1 MNDALHPALLPQGL
15 RDLLPP
21 EAGWEADVVTRLTA
35 ILVSSGYERVKPPL
49 AEYEENLLSGAGAM
63 MAKET
68 FRVMDPVSQRMIG
81 LCADMTP
88 QIARI
93 AATRMRHAPRPL
105 RLCYSGQVLR
115 TKGSQIRPERQLGQ
129 VGAELIGSDEA
140 AADVEVVAVAAEAI
154 MELGITG
161 LSVDLTLPDLVAI
174 TCRELG
180 LCEGECDVVRAAL
193 DRRDAPAI
201 AAIGGRV
208 GAVFGELLRAAGPA
222 KSAVSALR
230 GLDLSDPAAA
240 ECCRLIEVAEALQAR
255 LPGLGVTIDPVEQRG
270 SDYETGLGFTFFACG
285 PASELGRGGRYVTE
299 SGEPATGFTLYTD
312 AILLAEPAQPAE
324 RRLFVPAGSDT
335 AATRRW
341 RTTGWITIL
350 ALGPVGDDAAEAAR
364 LRCSH
369 RLDGEAIVAV
379 G

>member
-35 ILVSSGYERVKPPL
+35 ILVGNGYERVKPPL
-49 AEYEENLLSGAGAM
+49 AEYEENLLSGAGAV
-63 MAKET
+63 MAKEI

-161 LSVDLTLPDLVAI
+161 LSVDLTLPGLVAT

-180 LCEGECDVVRAAL
+180 LCDGECDAVRVAL

-208 GAVFGELLRAAGPA
+208 GAVFGALLQAAGPA
-222 KSAVSALR
+222 KSAVPALR
-230 GLDLSDPAAA
+230 GLDLSAAA
-240 ECCRLIEVAEALQAR
+240 ATECRRLIEVAEALQAR

-285 PASELGRGGRYVTE
+285 PASELGRGGRYSTE

-324 RRLFVPAGSDT
+324 RRLFVPAGGDT
-335 AATRRW
+335 ATTRRC
-341 RTTGWITIL
+341 RTTGWVTVL
-350 ALGPVGDDAAEAAR
+350 ALGPVDDDAAEAAR

>member
-1 MNDALHPALLPQGL
+1 MNEALHPALLPQGL

-21 EAGWEADVVTRLTA
+21 EAGQEADIVTRLTA
-35 ILVSSGYERVKPPL
+35 TLVSNGYERVKPPV

-63 MAKET
+63 LAKET

-81 LCADMTP
+81 LSADMTP

-129 VGAELIGSDEA
+129 VGAELIGSDEP
-140 AADVEVVAVAAEAI
+140 AADVEVIVVAAEAM

-161 LSVDLTLPDLVAI
+161 LSVDLTLPDLVASI
-174 TCRELG
+174 CRDLG
-180 LCEGECDVVRAAL
+180 LTEGERDAVRTAL

-201 AAIGGRV
+201 AAIGGRA
-208 GAVFGELLRAAGPA
+208 GAVFGKLLQVAGSA
-222 KSAVSALR
+222 KSAVPALR
-230 GLDLSDPAAA
+230 RLDLSEPEAA
-240 ECCRLIEVAEALQAR
+240 ECRRLIEVAEALQAR
-255 LPGLGVTIDPVEQRG
+255 LPSLGVTIDPVEQRG
-270 SDYETGLGFTFFACG
+270 SNYETGLSFTFFACG
-285 PASELGRGGRYVTE
+285 PAGEIGRGGRYSTE
-299 SGEPATGFTLYTD
+299 AGEPATGFTLNID
-312 AILLAEPAQPAE
+312 AILLAEPTPSVE
-324 RRLFVPAGSDT
+324 RRMFVPAGSDS
-335 AATRRW
+335 AATRRC
-341 RTTGWITIL
+341 RAKGWITVL
-350 ALGPVGDDAAEAAR
+350 ALGPVADNAAEAAR